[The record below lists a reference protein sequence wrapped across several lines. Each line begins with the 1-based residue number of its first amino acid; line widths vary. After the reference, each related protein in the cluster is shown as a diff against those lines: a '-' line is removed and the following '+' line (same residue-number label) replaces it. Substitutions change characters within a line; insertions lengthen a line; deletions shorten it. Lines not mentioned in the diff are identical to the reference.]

1 MPDKELEKEL
11 RELGDRIEYPPTPDL
26 SRAVRRRLDEVEARE
41 RSRSRRFW
49 PTLPSLRWATVAA
62 MLMLAVAVPIL
73 SPSLRATVTGWF
85 ETGRTASTGQEDKAT
100 GAAKGRA
107 QEKPIGEALRPS
119 SGGEIRSLG
128 KDLGFGE
135 RITLRKAGAPILLP
149 RTPKLGKPNEV
160 YAGEGSVALVYR
172 ARPGLPSLADSGIGL
187 LLTQLSG
194 SLESTYLAE
203 ESLDGT
209 KLEEVRVAD
218 ERGYWIPDGRGLRS
232 QPGEAE
238 RLPGGALLW
247 EREGRALLMRAELS
261 KEEAIRIA
269 ESVR

>member
-1 MPDKELEKEL
+1 MPDKELEREL

-26 SRAVRRRLDEVEARE
+26 SRAVRRRLDEEEARE
-41 RSRSRRFW
+41 RPRSRRFW

-62 MLMLAVAVPIL
+62 VLMLVVAVPVL

-85 ETGRTASTGQEDKAT
+85 ETGQAASTGQEDKA
-100 GAAKGRA
+100 AGRA
-107 QEKPIGEALRPS
+107 QEKPVGEALRPS
-119 SGGEIRSLG
+119 SGEGIRTLG

-160 YAGEGSVALVYR
+160 YAGEGGVALVYR

-203 ESLDGT
+203 ESPDGT

-218 ERGYWIPDGRGLRS
+218 ERGYWIPEGRRLRS

>member
-1 MPDKELEKEL
+1 MPDKELEREL

-26 SRAVRRRLDEVEARE
+26 SRAVRRQLDEAEARE

-49 PTLPSLRWATVAA
+49 PTLPLQRWAAVAA
-62 MLMLAVAVPIL
+62 MLMLVVAVPIL
-73 SPSLRATVTGWF
+73 SPSLRATVIGWF
-85 ETGRTASTGQEDKAT
+85 VTGQAASTGQEDKAA
-100 GAAKGRA
+100 GEAKGGA
-107 QEKPIGEALRPS
+107 PEKPVEALQPS
-119 SGGEIRSLG
+119 SGGDIKTLG
-128 KDLGFGE
+128 KDLDFGE
-135 RITLRKAGAPILLP
+135 RITLREADVRILLP

-160 YAGEGSVALVYR
+160 YAGEGGVALVYR
-172 ARPGLPSLADSGIGL
+172 ARPGLPSLADSGIGF

-194 SLESTYLAE
+194 SLESTYLAK
-203 ESLDGT
+203 ESPDEM

-218 ERGYWIPDGRGLRS
+218 ERGYWIPDGWRLRS

-261 KEEAIRIA
+261 KEEAIQIA

>member
-1 MPDKELEKEL
+1 MPDKELEREL
-11 RELGDRIEYPPTPDL
+11 KELGDRIEYPPTPDL
-26 SRAVRRRLDEVEARE
+26 SRAVRRRLDEEEARE

-49 PTLPSLRWATVAA
+49 PTLPSQRWAAA
-62 MLMLAVAVPIL
+62 AAALMLVVAVPIFF
-73 SPSLRATVTGWF
+73 PSLHTTVTGWF
-85 ETGRTASTGQEDKAT
+85 ETGQTASTGQEDKAT
-100 GAAKGRA
+100 GVDKEGAR
-107 QEKPIGEALRPS
+107 EKPAGEALRPS
-119 SGGEIRSLG
+119 SGGGIRSLG

-135 RITLRKAGAPILLP
+135 RITLREADVRILLP

-160 YAGEGSVALVYR
+160 YAGEGGVALVYR

-194 SLESTYLAE
+194 SLESIYLAE
-203 ESLDGT
+203 ESPDET
-209 KLEEVRVAD
+209 TLEEVRVDD
-218 ERGYWIPDGRGLRS
+218 ERGYWIPDGRHLRS

-261 KEEAIRIA
+261 KEEAIRLA